1 MNIEL
6 VARDVVVN
14 EDVRVR
20 VEQKLGKTLERSNK
34 EIPVRMMVENTRGGY
49 LAQVTMHVSGK
60 EIIAQADQK
69 NMLQAID
76 EALEKADRQ
85 FKKHHD
91 KRVSH
96 R

>member
-6 VARDVVVN
+6 VARDVVIN
-14 EDVRVR
+14 EDVHVR
-20 VEQKLGKTLERSNK
+20 VEQKLGKILERSNK
-34 EIPVRMMVENTRGGY
+34 EIPVRMMVENTKGRFF
-49 LAQVTMHVSGK
+49 AQVTMHVSGK
-60 EIIAQADQK
+60 EIIAQADEK
-69 NMLQAID
+69 NMLRAID
-76 EALEKADRQ
+76 EALEKVDRQ